1 MEFLSYKIE
10 VRNQMKQNDVTLR
23 ITNSKGKILF
33 LHFRVSDSKLK
44 NKKFYFSMGKLLL
57 YHFRVA
63 NLTLKN

>member
-1 MEFLSYKIE
+1 
-10 VRNQMKQNDVTLR
+10 MKQNDVTLR
-23 ITNSKGKILF
+23 VTNSKGKILF

-44 NKKFYFSMGKLLL
+44 NKKFHFSMGKLLF